1 MSVAIK
7 IESVSKLY
15 RLGTFGTGTMSPMD
29 LIKELA
35 L

>member
-1 MSVAIK
+1 MTTAIK
-7 IESVSKLY
+7 IDSVSKLY
-15 RLGTFGTGTMSPMD
+15 RLGTVGTGAMSPMD